1 MHLKIWRW
9 SVSQIISMSISW
21 TNQSIHYMVF
31 CRQKIPNKDLSW
43 SKSEKVYTRLYLNK
57 LESTMR
63 ALSDDLPTGHRAM
76 ANPTLQLHFG
86 CGRATPPL
94 SHSHN
99 WPSGRMQNFLFKI
112 GQKKSFFANK
122 DPKNNFDA
130 WVVLQKPVL
139 SFKCNDFLK
148 MANLKAISSSATLTH
163 ILMLNESLLFTCYGS
178 LFSRKIGK
186 HLRWCEVYISSYNFH
201 HIQMWVK
208 TVVVVRVSSH
218 EPSQNS
224 LTFPWHF
231 PDHFVVFPDH

>member
-122 DPKNNFDA
+122 DPKTNFDA
-130 WVVLQKPVL
+130 WMVLQKPVL

-148 MANLKAISSSATLTH
+148 MANLKAISSSATLRRQTT
-163 ILMLNESLLFTCYGS
+163 MLVSCSQCFWKGCICFISVYFHFF
-178 LFSRKIGK
+178 FSTQ
-186 HLRWCEVYISSYNFH
+186 V
-201 HIQMWVK
+201 
-208 TVVVVRVSSH
+208 
-218 EPSQNS
+218 
-224 LTFPWHF
+224 
-231 PDHFVVFPDH
+231 